1 METLNAV
8 LIGLADAVLW
18 CWHGAVS
25 LAILVGHGCDV
36 VVEPIL
42 SPLLAFVNPIST
54 SIVDGVFAALA
65 PFPVWAGLT
74 MLSVLA
80 GLLSLGVF
88 RLCSNQIAISRALD
102 DIKANLLALK
112 LYKDELRVTFLCQYR
127 IAGAIAR
134 LQWHMF
140 RPVAVMLIPML
151 PLLGQLGVRY
161 QWRPLHPGEQAQI
174 VMVVDESAEGREIG
188 ALAVTLEDHAAITVE
203 TPAVPGDGKLV
214 WRIRVDK
221 TGRHVL
227 KFHVGDVV
235 VEKELVV
242 SEGFARVSPT
252 RTKPDWTTQLLQ
264 PVERTLPRTGVIR
277 SIRIAYPA
285 VDSWVYGSD
294 FWIVHLFAV
303 SMLTALVFRP
313 VFGVRF

>member
-1 METLNAV
+1 MERLNTI
-8 LIGLADAVLW
+8 LIGIADAVLW
-18 CWHGAVS
+18 CRDAVVS
-25 LAILVGHGCDV
+25 LAVMVGHALDAIA
-36 VVEPIL
+36 EPVL
-42 SPLLAFVNPIST
+42 SPLVAFVNPILT

-65 PFPVWAGLT
+65 PLPVWCGLT
-74 MLSVLA
+74 LFSVLA

-88 RLCSNQIAISRALD
+88 RLCSNQVAISRALD

-112 LYKDELRVTFLCQYR
+112 LYKDELRVTFRCQYR

-140 RPVAVMLIPML
+140 RPVAVMLLPML

-161 QWRPLHPGEQAQI
+161 QWRPLHPGEQTQI
-174 VMVVDESAEGREIG
+174 DMIVDESAEGQG
-188 ALAVTLEDHAAITVE
+188 LGGLQVTLEADPAVTVE

-214 WRIRVDK
+214 WRIHADR

-227 KFHVGDVV
+227 KFHVGDAI

-242 SEGFARVSPT
+242 SDGFARVSPT
-252 RTKPDWTTQLLQ
+252 RAKTDWTTQLLQ
-264 PVERTLPRTGVIR
+264 PVEPALPETGSVR
-277 SIRIAYPA
+277 SIHIDYPS

-294 FWIVHLFAV
+294 YWIVHLFVV
-303 SMLTALVFRP
+303 SMLVALVFRP
-313 VFGVRF
+313 IFGVRF